1 MSLMRPGDLCK
12 LVGTTGWGEACLVI
26 RPNANGAG
34 GIEVLLE
41 TGKIA
46 IIGPAFLQVI
56 DETR

>member
-1 MSLMRPGDLCK
+1 MRPGDLCK
-12 LVGTTGWGEACLVI
+12 LVGTTGWGEVCLVI

-46 IIGPAFLQVI
+46 IIGPTFLRVI

>member
-1 MSLMRPGDLCK
+1 MNPGDLCK
-12 LVGTTGWGEACLVI
+12 LVGTTGWGGVCLVI
-26 RPNANGAG
+26 VINANGAG

-56 DETR
+56 SEAR